1 MYKSEIDAEPV
12 PRLCSPEAL
21 CRRDRTNRGAIR
33 DAISVECAAEG
44 DGADL
49 EMRGHA
55 GDCRYRGI
63 LIDQRS
69 PKLMRGRSLLVSSA
83 LKTVIAEKY
92 RTHIALP
99 SDSATPEDFFGL

>member
-1 MYKSEIDAEPV
+1 MCNSEIDAEPV
-12 PRLCSPEAL
+12 PRLCSPEAI

-55 GDCRYRGI
+55 GDCRDRGI

-69 PKLMRGRSLLVSSA
+69 LAQVQTDQSEGRLRCVRFVLDA
-83 LKTVIAEKY
+83 KTGAGNYEWVA
-92 RTHIALP
+92 
-99 SDSATPEDFFGL
+99 